1 MRWCGLDDLRT
12 LIRSVSD
19 PAGNADRPPVTR
31 DEPTLGWCEES
42 LDGESVT
49 LESCVARTWW
59 VTQWPDRPVPAGW
72 TRDILQGGRMI
83 ALTHIWRPM
92 SMEKSEK
99 DLRDRESSILQR
111 DTLQN
116 QRKLS
121 RDERRERRE
130 QRQNVLVLGRFH
142 GIGQQAVALDL
153 PDDRQAVDRA
163 ARGARGHGSHI
174 HDGLHGRRLLGRRP
188 LLLVLVRLCRFRHGA
203 SLLFSHKVGF
213 AEK

>member
-1 MRWCGLDDLRT
+1 MTVAPALVECGARPGSVRWCGLDDLRT

-59 VTQWPDRPVPAGW
+59 VTQWPRPARAGGLDA
-72 TRDILQGGRMI
+72 RHPGRAGRMI

-130 QRQNVLVLGRFH
+130 QRQREAEQDANRPDTDHQGYIALFAPDRDALAVFERDLRVRVGKYHLRLSGLR
-142 GIGQQAVALDL
+142 GQQ
-153 PDDRQAVDRA
+153 RQALTAVLPL
-163 ARGARGHGSHI
+163 
-174 HDGLHGRRLLGRRP
+174 GL
-188 LLLVLVRLCRFRHGA
+188 
-203 SLLFSHKVGF
+203 
-213 AEK
+213 